1 MQVVLVMF
9 RPDGQRRSFSVARDI
24 TVIGRRE
31 DCDLRIPLGDVS
43 RKHCRLIKDGDA
55 VRVEDLGSS
64 NGTYR
69 NGQRVQQSELEA
81 GDTLQVGPV
90 VFVLQVDGV
99 PADEDLHPVTGAATA
114 GAGEAGQE
122 EELAVIEDG
131 EAAPGEFDPMEAL
144 NAAEG
149 SGFEFHLEEDA
160 AAAAAAAQEE
170 DGPDVQ
176 VDLSESAPPSDEAEP
191 TEEARTEETPTE
203 EGEEAELE
211 ESAEQVEEAG
221 AETREAA
228 PDPEQAFVEAS
239 DAGDGPAEAPAEPE
253 EAAIELDDIQ
263 IDGDEPAD
271 ELGDVQIDLEE
282 SGQDRNS

>member
-9 RPDGQRRSFSVARDI
+9 RPDGQRRSFSVVRDM

-69 NGQRVQQSELEA
+69 NGNRVQQSELEA

-99 PADEDLHPVTGAATA
+99 PADEDLEPVTA
-114 GAGEAGQE
+114 GAAGAAAGE
-122 EELAVIEDG
+122 EELEVVDEAG
-131 EAAPGEFDPMEAL
+131 EPGEPGEFDPMEAL

-149 SGFEFHLEEDA
+149 SGFEFQMEEEA
-160 AAAAAAAQEE
+160 AAAAAAAAEANGE
-170 DGPDVQ
+170 SDDV
-176 VDLSESAPPSDEAEP
+176 VDM
-191 TEEARTEETPTE
+191 
-203 EGEEAELE
+203 G
-211 ESAEQVEEAG
+211 
-221 AETREAA
+221 
-228 PDPEQAFVEAS
+228 
-239 DAGDGPAEAPAEPE
+239 DAGGDAATSGLEALEEAPAAEAEEAPVELDAVQKAEEEPVELDALEDAPE
-253 EAAIELDDIQ
+253 ELD
-263 IDGDEPAD
+263 E
-271 ELGDVQIDLEE
+271 VVDLEE
-282 SGQDRNS
+282 TEEKK